1 MPGRGWIAGRR
12 RASPAIVGGMA
23 DPSPVLPRVFR
34 AWALDTCSYGNIMS
48 TMSRAAATTDVLQR
62 DCRDPEAQ
70 DIAASLVVGG
80 LIVIFVGISQWSSLK
95 RSCLEHFRSPLVFLQ
110 QDWREGA
117 RRGVSAADRPY
128 RLCGSRRK
136 AAIATGP
143 GFRRGCGR
151 PADDF
156 DPGASSAERARVC
169 RM

>member
-12 RASPAIVGGMA
+12 RASPASWA
-23 DPSPVLPRVFR
+23 AWLTPPRCSRECVSR
-34 AWALDTCSYGNIMS
+34 SGLDICSYGNITSMI
-48 TMSRAAATTDVLQR
+48 SRAAATTDVLQR

>member
-1 MPGRGWIAGRR
+1 MLIWEYKSMI
-12 RASPAIVGGMA
+12 
-23 DPSPVLPRVFR
+23 
-34 AWALDTCSYGNIMS
+34 
-48 TMSRAAATTDVLQR
+48 SRAAATTDVLQR